1 MSHFT
6 VLVIGPNPEKQ
17 LAPYQENNTGDCP
30 KEYLEFHDVEEK
42 YRKEYEEQGIEKVIM
57 PDGRKLYKWD
67 KQFRI
72 PGTVGTG
79 SNTHKVPEELE
90 IKEIPF
96 KELYSS
102 FEEFIKDWAGYK
114 EKDEVTGKYGYWEN
128 PNAKWDWYSL
138 GGHWRGF
145 FKLKHP
151 NRKTVLGSL
160 GAFGNWPEFD
170 SDQALKKDIDFE
182 GMEEA
187 EAHEAKEKYE
197 MVERL
202 FGGEIPKIEHRWKDI
217 INEKNEKYN
226 KMNHNEK
233 REFYH
238 TQPALMKIK
247 ELRKQCYP
255 ENTYPFSK
263 KERKILVWL
272 DLEDYQ
278 CSKEEYIH
286 TAKAQAYTTFAVIKD
301 GKWYDRREM
310 GWWGCASNEMGEDE
324 WCNKFHTLIHD
335 LPDETLLSVY
345 DYHI

>member
-6 VLVIGPNPEKQ
+6 VLVIGPDPEKQ
-17 LAPYQENNTGDCP
+17 LAPYQENNAGDCP

-42 YRKEYEEQGIEKVIM
+42 YRKQYEEISHKEK
-57 PDGRKLYKWD
+57 YA
-67 KQFRI
+67 
-72 PGTVGTG
+72 T
-79 SNTHKVPEELE
+79 
-90 IKEIPF
+90 
-96 KELYSS
+96 
-102 FEEFIKDWAGYK
+102 FEEFMKDRAGYK
-114 EKDEVTGKYGYWEN
+114 EKDKVTGKYGYWEN
-128 PNAKWDWYSL
+128 PNAKWDWYAFE
-138 GGHWRGF
+138 GHWRGF

-160 GAFGNWPEFD
+160 GAFCNLPEFD

-187 EAHEAKEKYE
+187 EVQRAKEKYE

-226 KMNHNEK
+226 K
-233 REFYH
+233 EFYR
-238 TQPALMKIK
+238 TQPALMKK
-247 ELRKQCYP
+247 EELRKQCYP
-255 ENTYPFSK
+255 ENTCPFSK
-263 KERKILVWL
+263 EERKILVWL

-278 CSKEEYIH
+278 CSKEEYIQ
-286 TAKAQAYTTFAVIKD
+286 TAKAQAYTTFAVVKD
-301 GKWYDRREM
+301 GKWYDRSEM
-310 GWWGCASNEMGEDE
+310 GWWGCVSNEDE

>member
-1 MSHFT
+1 MSHLT

-42 YRKEYEEQGIEKVIM
+42 YREQYEEISHEEK
-57 PDGRKLYKWD
+57 YA
-67 KQFRI
+67 
-72 PGTVGTG
+72 T
-79 SNTHKVPEELE
+79 
-90 IKEIPF
+90 
-96 KELYSS
+96 
-102 FEEFIKDWAGYK
+102 FEEFIKDRAGYK

-128 PNAKWDWYSL
+128 PNAKWDWYAFE
-138 GGHWRGF
+138 GHWRGF

-151 NRKTVLGSL
+151 NQKTVLGSL
-160 GAFGNWPEFD
+160 GAFCNLPEFD

-187 EAHEAKEKYE
+187 EAQRAKEKYE
-197 MVERL
+197 MVERF

-247 ELRKQCYP
+247 ELRKQCWP
-255 ENTYPFSK
+255 ENTCPFSK
-263 KERKILVWL
+263 EERKMLVWL
-272 DLEDYQ
+272 DLENFQ
-278 CSKEEYIH
+278 CSKEEYIQ

-301 GKWYDRREM
+301 GKWYERGEM
-310 GWWGCASNEMGEDE
+310 GWWGCASNEMEEDE